1 MMHEKEFKSALASLT
16 ALLLLAGC
24 GGAERAPVA
33 AETAAEYALESFE
46 LSGIPAVCGGAVYDC
61 AGGSSAAVWPE
72 AGTPLDAPEGFRATS
87 LCSGGEGGVWTL
99 DIYWDEDYAE
109 RFELCLH
116 RLEGG
121 YELCAEPWVSSV
133 EKICWSDGALWAS
146 CTDGYVRCIDESL
159 ELLLEYELENVMGLA
174 ATGSGVNLKY
184 REKAGVTFANLSPD
198 GSLTPGP
205 AALTEDC
212 ILQNALGGWLWTD
225 GRGLVRDAGA
235 GAEYADIWAESGLV
249 FSAASLWAAELGD
262 GLYAVSDGSAAGVL
276 RPASEADPEPPE
288 RVTLTL
294 ANLDE
299 NSCIP
304 TYIDEFNRSHSD
316 IRVELLPE
324 MPHEALVALMAS
336 DEAPDIIGFG
346 YNSPESMAANGWL
359 LDMYTLMG
367 DFPREDFLLGPFETD
382 GALYALS
389 PEYHVYSLVGLEADF
404 GSSYV
409 HPISDFKDM
418 GVHYYGDAFLTY
430 SIPLWIQQNRQGA
443 DCDFT
448 SPEFLELLEAAR
460 SMDKAESQSSKKL
473 ALSII
478 SGTHD
483 LIIKEKRENLELWP
497 VGFPGGSYI
506 SPIAAMGIHAATEEP
521 EAAWEFIRWCVAE
534 RETSSE
540 LTLNI
545 PAMEEMFYELLHPYE
560 DLDPEKVII
569 NEDGSWEYEGKHY
582 DTLFSWEPSITERQA
597 DMMLGLIRSLD
608 TVIYY
613 DAEIDDIIS
622 EDAGAFLAGERS
634 LGDTAALLG
643 DRLGTYLAEKYG

>member
-1 MMHEKEFKSALASLT
+1 MRRAAALAL

-24 GGAERAPVA
+24 GAGSAPVP
-33 AETAAEYALESFE
+33 AETAEAYALESFE
-46 LSGIPAVCGGAVYDC
+46 LAGFPAVCGGAVYDC

-72 AGTPLDAPEGFRATS
+72 AGAPLDTPEGSRATA
-87 LCSGGEGGVWTL
+87 LASGGGDGVWTL
-99 DIYWDEDYAE
+99 DIYWDADGTEHAA
-109 RFELCLH
+109 LCLH
-116 RLEGG
+116 KLGG
-121 YELCAEPWVSSV
+121 GCESFEPDWPGEVTDMCCSG
-133 EKICWSDGALWAS
+133 GALWLA
-146 CTDGYVRCIDESL
+146 CADGCVRCLGEGF
-159 ELLLEYELENVMGLA
+159 ELLLEHELGDVAGMG
-174 ATGSGVNLKY
+174 ATESGVNLKY
-184 REKAGVTFANLSPD
+184 RDRDEVKFANLSMD
-198 GSLTPGP
+198 GALTPGP

-212 ILQNALGGWLWTD
+212 VLQDALGGWLWTD
-225 GRGLVRDAGA
+225 TRGLVRDTGA
-235 GAEYADIWAESGLV
+235 GAEYAVIWAESGLV
-249 FSAASLWAAELGD
+249 FSAASLWAAELGE

-294 ANLDE
+294 AHMDE

-324 MPHEALVALMAS
+324 MSREALVALMAS

-389 PEYHVYSLVGLEADF
+389 PEYHVYTLVGLEADF
-404 GSSYV
+404 GRSYV
-409 HPISDFKDM
+409 HPTEDYEGIGFN
-418 GVHYYGDAFLTY
+418 HFAGDEFLTY
-430 SIPLWIQQNRQGA
+430 SIPLWIEQNRRGA
-443 DCDFT
+443 DCGFD
-448 SPEFLELLEAAR
+448 SPEFTKLLEMAG
-460 SMDKAESQSSKKL
+460 SMTKAESFSPET
-473 ALSII
+473 LSV
-478 SGTHD
+478 SVLTNHME
-483 LIIKEKRENLELWP
+483 LINTEKERGLELWP

-506 SPIAAMGIHAATEEP
+506 SPTAAMGIHAATEEP

-534 RETSSE
+534 RENFMF
-540 LTLNI
+540 TLNL
-545 PAMEEMFYELLHPYE
+545 PALEEEFYELLHPHE
-560 DLDPEKVII
+560 DLDPEKVVIR
-569 NEDGSWEYEGKHY
+569 EDGTWDYEGRHY
-582 DTLFSWEPSITERQA
+582 ETVFSREPSITERQA
-597 DMMLGLIRSLD
+597 DMMLGLVKSLD
-608 TVIYY
+608 TVIYC

>member
-1 MMHEKEFKSALASLT
+1 MRRTAALAL

-24 GGAERAPVA
+24 GAGSAPVP
-33 AETAAEYALESFE
+33 AETAEAYALESFE
-46 LSGIPAVCGGAVYDC
+46 LAGFPAVCGGAVYDC
-61 AGGSSAAVWPE
+61 AGGSGAEVWPE
-72 AGTPLDAPEGFRATS
+72 AGAPLDTPDGARATA
-87 LCSGGEGGVWTL
+87 LAAGGGDGVWTL
-99 DIYWDEDYAE
+99 DRYWDADGTEHAA
-109 RFELCLH
+109 LCLH
-116 RLEGG
+116 KIGG
-121 YELCAEPWVSSV
+121 GCESFEPDWPGEVTDMCCSG
-133 EKICWSDGALWAS
+133 GALWLA
-146 CTDGYVRCIDESL
+146 CAAGCVRCLGEGF
-159 ELLLEYELENVMGLA
+159 ELLLEYELADVTGMG

-184 REKAGVTFANLSPD
+184 LDRGEVKFANLSPD
-198 GSLTPGP
+198 GALTPGP

-212 ILQNALGGWLWTD
+212 VLQDALGGWLWTD
-225 GRGLVRDAGA
+225 GRGLVRDTGA
-235 GAEYADIWAESGLV
+235 GAEYAVIWADSGLV

-276 RPASEADPEPPE
+276 RPAAEADPEPPE

-294 ANLDE
+294 AHMDE

-304 TYIDEFNRSHSD
+304 TYIDEFNRAHSD

-367 DFPREDFLLGPFETD
+367 DFPREDFLLEPFETD

-389 PEYHVYSLVGLEADF
+389 PEYHVYTLVGLEADF
-404 GSSYV
+404 GRSYV
-409 HPISDFKDM
+409 HPTEDYEGIGFN
-418 GVHYYGDAFLTY
+418 HFAGDEFLTY
-430 SIPLWIQQNRQGA
+430 SIPLWIEQNRRGA
-443 DCDFT
+443 DCGFD
-448 SPEFLELLEAAR
+448 SPEFTKLLEMAG
-460 SMDKAESQSSKKL
+460 SMTKAESFSPET
-473 ALSII
+473 LSV
-478 SGTHD
+478 SVLTNHME
-483 LIIKEKRENLELWP
+483 LINTEKERGLELWP

-534 RETSSE
+534 RENFMF
-540 LTLNI
+540 TLNL
-545 PAMEEMFYELLHPYE
+545 PALEEKFYELLHPHE
-560 DLDPEKVII
+560 DLDPEKVVIR
-569 NEDGSWEYEGKHY
+569 EDGTWDYEGRHY
-582 DTLFSWEPSITERQA
+582 ETVFSWEPSITERQA
-597 DMMLGLIRSLD
+597 DMMLGLVESLD
-608 TVIYY
+608 TVICY
-613 DAEIDDIIS
+613 DAELVDLIR

>member
-1 MMHEKEFKSALASLT
+1 MRRAAALAL

-24 GGAERAPVA
+24 GAGSAPVA

-46 LSGIPAVCGGAVYDC
+46 LAGIPAVIGGAVYDC

-99 DIYWDEDYAE
+99 DRYWDADGAE
-109 RFELCLH
+109 HAALCLH
-116 RLEGG
+116 KIGG
-121 YELCAEPWVSSV
+121 GCESFEPDWPGEVTDMCCSG
-133 EKICWSDGALWAS
+133 GALWLA
-146 CTDGYVRCIDESL
+146 CTDGYVRCMGEGFG
-159 ELLLEYELENVMGLA
+159 LLLEYELGDVTGMGA
-174 ATGSGVNLKY
+174 AESGVNLKY
-184 REKAGVTFANLSPD
+184 LDRGEVKFANLSID
-198 GSLTPGP
+198 GALTPGP

-212 ILQNALGGWLWTD
+212 VLQDALGGWLWTD
-225 GRGLVRDAGA
+225 GRGLVRDTGAGA
-235 GAEYADIWAESGLV
+235 GYAVIWAESGLV

-294 ANLDE
+294 AHMDE

-367 DFPREDFLLGPFETD
+367 DFPRADFLLGPFETD

-389 PEYHVYSLVGLEADF
+389 PEYHVYTLVGLEADF
-404 GSSYV
+404 GRSYV
-409 HPISDFKDM
+409 HPTEDYEGIGFN
-418 GVHYYGDAFLTY
+418 HFAGDEFLTY
-430 SIPLWIQQNRQGA
+430 SIPLWIEQNRRGA
-443 DCDFT
+443 DCGFD
-448 SPEFLELLEAAR
+448 SPEFTELLEMAG
-460 SMDKAESQSSKKL
+460 SMTKAESFSPET
-473 ALSII
+473 LSVYIM
-478 SGTHD
+478 TNHME
-483 LIIKEKRENLELWP
+483 LINTEKERGLELWP

-534 RETSSE
+534 RENFMF
-540 LTLNI
+540 TLNL
-545 PAMEEMFYELLHPYE
+545 PALEEKFYELLHPHE
-560 DLDPEKVII
+560 DLDPEKVVIR
-569 NEDGSWEYEGKHY
+569 EDGTWDYEGRHY
-582 DTLFSWEPSITERQA
+582 ETVFSWEPSITERQA
-597 DMMLGLIRSLD
+597 DMMLGLVKSLD
-608 TVIYY
+608 TVICY
-613 DAEIDDIIS
+613 DAELVDLIR

>member
-1 MMHEKEFKSALASLT
+1 MKRILTLAF
-16 ALLLLAGC
+16 ALLILAGC
-24 GGAERAPVA
+24 GAA
-33 AETAAEYALESFE
+33 AENPVSPAAARDEAVRYVLDEIEIQGF
-46 LSGIPAVCGGAVYDC
+46 PAVCGGAVYDC
-61 AGGSSAAVWPE
+61 SGDSCTAVWPE
-72 AGTPLDAPEGFRATS
+72 TGAPLDAPEGFRATS

-121 YELCAEPWVSSV
+121 YELCSEPWVGSV
-133 EKICWSDGALWAS
+133 EKICWSGGALWAS

-174 ATGSGVNLKY
+174 ATDSGVNLKY
-184 REKAGVTFANLSPD
+184 LEKAETKFANLSPD
-198 GSLTPGP
+198 GALSPGP

-212 ILQNALGGWLWTD
+212 VLQDALEGWLWTD
-225 GRGLVRDAGA
+225 TRGLVRDTGS
-235 GAEYADIWAESGLV
+235 GAEYAVIWADSGLV

-276 RPASEADPEPPE
+276 RPATEADTEQPE

-294 ANLDE
+294 AHMDE
-299 NSCIP
+299 NSYIP
-304 TYIDEFNRSHSD
+304 SYIDEFNRTHSD

-367 DFPREDFLLGPFETD
+367 DFPREDFLLEPFETD

-389 PEYHVYSLVGLEADF
+389 PEYHVYTLVGLEADF
-404 GSSYV
+404 GRSYI
-409 HPISDFKDM
+409 HPISDFE
-418 GVHYYGDAFLTY
+418 GIGFNYFAGDEFLTY
-430 SIPLWIQQNRQGA
+430 SIPLWIRQHRQGA
-443 DCDFT
+443 DCDFG
-448 SPEFLELLEAAR
+448 SPEFTELLEMAG
-460 SMDKAESQSSKKL
+460 SMNKAESFSPDTLSVSVL
-473 ALSII
+473 TNHMALIN
-478 SGTHD
+478 TE
-483 LIIKEKRENLELWP
+483 KERGLELWP

-506 SPIAAMGIHAATEEP
+506 SPIAAMGIHAATPEP

-534 RETSSE
+534 RENFMF
-540 LTLNI
+540 TLNI
-545 PAMEEMFYELLHPYE
+545 PALEDEFYELLHPYE

-597 DMMLGLIRSLD
+597 DMMLGLISSLD

-622 EDAGAFLAGERS
+622 EDAGAFLSGARS
-634 LGDTAALLG
+634 LEDTAALLG
-643 DRLGTYLAEKYG
+643 DRLGTYLTEKYG

>member
-1 MMHEKEFKSALASLT
+1 MRRAAALAL

-24 GGAERAPVA
+24 GAGSAPVP
-33 AETAAEYALESFE
+33 AETAEAYALESFE
-46 LSGIPAVCGGAVYDC
+46 LAGFPAVCGGAVYDC
-61 AGGSSAAVWPE
+61 AGGSGAEVWPE
-72 AGTPLDAPEGFRATS
+72 AGAPLDTPDGARATA
-87 LCSGGEGGVWTL
+87 LAAGGGDGVWTL
-99 DIYWDEDYAE
+99 DRYWDEDGTEHAA
-109 RFELCLH
+109 LCLH
-116 RLEGG
+116 KLGG
-121 YELCAEPWVSSV
+121 GCESFEPDWPGEVTDMCCSG
-133 EKICWSDGALWAS
+133 GALWLA
-146 CTDGYVRCIDESL
+146 CADGYVRCMGEGF
-159 ELLLEYELENVMGLA
+159 ELLLEYELGGITGMG
-174 ATGSGVNLKY
+174 ATESGVNLKY
-184 REKAGVTFANLSPD
+184 REGGEIKFANLSMD
-198 GSLTPGP
+198 GALTPGP

-225 GRGLVRDAGA
+225 GRGLVRDTGAGA
-235 GAEYADIWAESGLV
+235 GYAVIWAESGLV

-294 ANLDE
+294 AHMDE
-299 NSCIP
+299 NSYIP

-316 IRVELLPE
+316 IRVELLPG
-324 MPHEALVALMAS
+324 MTQEALVALMAS

-367 DFPREDFLLGPFETD
+367 DFPRKDFLLGPFETD

-389 PEYHVYSLVGLEADF
+389 PEYHVYTLVGLEADF
-404 GSSYV
+404 GRSYV
-409 HPISDFKDM
+409 HPTEDYEGIGFN
-418 GVHYYGDAFLTY
+418 HFAGDEFLTY
-430 SIPLWIQQNRQGA
+430 SIPLWIEQNRRGA
-443 DCDFT
+443 DCGFD
-448 SPEFLELLEAAR
+448 SPEFTKLLEMAG
-460 SMDKAESQSSKKL
+460 SMTKAESFSPET
-473 ALSII
+473 LSV
-478 SGTHD
+478 SVLTNHME
-483 LIIKEKRENLELWP
+483 LINTEKERGLELWP

-506 SPIAAMGIHAATEEP
+506 SPTAAMGIHAATEEP

-534 RETSSE
+534 RENFMF
-540 LTLNI
+540 TLNL
-545 PAMEEMFYELLHPYE
+545 PALEEKFYELLHPHE
-560 DLDPEKVII
+560 DLDPEKVVIR
-569 NEDGSWEYEGKHY
+569 EDGTWDYEGRHY
-582 DTLFSWEPSITERQA
+582 ETLFSWEPSITQRQA

-634 LGDTAALLG
+634 LEDTAALLG

>member
-1 MMHEKEFKSALASLT
+1 MRRAAALAL

-24 GGAERAPVA
+24 GAGSAPVP
-33 AETAAEYALESFE
+33 AETAEAYALESFE
-46 LSGIPAVCGGAVYDC
+46 LAGFPAVCGGAVYDC
-61 AGGSSAAVWPE
+61 AGGSGAEVWPE
-72 AGTPLDAPEGFRATS
+72 AGAPLDAPEGTRATA
-87 LCSGGEGGVWTL
+87 LASGGGDGVWTL
-99 DIYWDEDYAE
+99 DRYWDADGAE
-109 RFELCLH
+109 HAALCLH
-116 RLEGG
+116 RPGG
-121 YELCAEPWVSSV
+121 GCESYEPVWPGEVTDMCCSG
-133 EKICWSDGALWAS
+133 GALWLA
-146 CTDGYVRCIDESL
+146 CADGCVRCLGEGF
-159 ELLLEYELENVMGLA
+159 ELLLEHELGDVTGMG

-184 REKAGVTFANLSPD
+184 RDRGEVKFANLSID
-198 GSLTPGP
+198 GALTPGP

-212 ILQNALGGWLWTD
+212 VLQDALGGWLWTD
-225 GRGLVRDAGA
+225 TRGLVRDAGA
-235 GAEYADIWAESGLV
+235 GAGYAVIWAESGLV

-276 RPASEADPEPPE
+276 RPASEADPERPE

-294 ANLDE
+294 AHMDE

-367 DFPREDFLLGPFETD
+367 DFPREDFLLEPFETD
-382 GALYALS
+382 GALYAVS
-389 PEYHVYSLVGLEADF
+389 PEYHVYTLVGLEADF

-409 HPISDFKDM
+409 HPTEDYEGIGFN
-418 GVHYYGDAFLTY
+418 HFAGDEFLTY
-430 SIPLWIQQNRQGA
+430 SIPLWIEQNRRGA

-448 SPEFLELLEAAR
+448 SPEFTELLEMAG
-460 SMDKAESQSSKKL
+460 SMTKAESFSPDT
-473 ALSII
+473 LSV
-478 SGTHD
+478 SVLTNHME
-483 LIIKEKRENLELWP
+483 LINTEKERGLELWP

-534 RETSSE
+534 RENFMF
-540 LTLNI
+540 TLNL
-545 PAMEEMFYELLHPYE
+545 PALEEKFYELLHPHE
-560 DLDPEKVII
+560 DLDPEKVVIR
-569 NEDGSWEYEGKHY
+569 EDGTWDYEGRHY
-582 DTLFSWEPSITERQA
+582 ETLFSWEPSITQRQA

-613 DAEIDDIIS
+613 DAEMDDLIR

>member
-1 MMHEKEFKSALASLT
+1 MRHAAALAL

-24 GGAERAPVA
+24 GAGSAPVP
-33 AETAAEYALESFE
+33 AETAEAYALESFE
-46 LSGIPAVCGGAVYDC
+46 LAGFPAVCGGAVYDC
-61 AGGSSAAVWPE
+61 AGGSGAEVWPE
-72 AGTPLDAPEGFRATS
+72 AGAPLDSPEGARATA
-87 LCSGGEGGVWTL
+87 LAAGGGDGVWTL
-99 DIYWDEDYAE
+99 DRYWDADGAE
-109 RFELCLH
+109 HAALCLH
-116 RLEGG
+116 KIGG
-121 YELCAEPWVSSV
+121 GCESFEPDWPGEVTDMCCSG
-133 EKICWSDGALWAS
+133 GALWLA
-146 CTDGYVRCIDESL
+146 CADGCVRCLGEGF
-159 ELLLEYELENVMGLA
+159 ELLLEHELGDVTGMG
-174 ATGSGVNLKY
+174 ATESGVNLKY
-184 REKAGVTFANLSPD
+184 REGGEVKFANLSMD
-198 GSLTPGP
+198 GALTPGP

-212 ILQNALGGWLWTD
+212 VLQDALGGWLWTD

-235 GAEYADIWAESGLV
+235 GAGYAVIWAESGLV

-262 GLYAVSDGSAAGVL
+262 GLYAVSDGSAAGIL
-276 RPASEADPEPPE
+276 RPAAESDPEPPE

-294 ANLDE
+294 AHMDE

-324 MPHEALVALMAS
+324 MTHEALVALMAS
-336 DEAPDIIGFG
+336 DDAPDIIGFG
-346 YNSPESMAANGWL
+346 YNSPESMAAKGWL

-389 PEYHVYSLVGLEADF
+389 PEYHVYTLVGLEADF
-404 GSSYV
+404 GNAYV
-409 HPISDFKDM
+409 HPTEDYEGIGFN
-418 GVHYYGDAFLTY
+418 HFAGDEFLTY
-430 SIPLWIQQNRQGA
+430 SIPLWIEQNRRGA

-448 SPEFLELLEAAR
+448 SPEFLELLEMAG
-460 SMDKAESQSSKKL
+460 SMTKAESFSPDT
-473 ALSII
+473 LSV
-478 SGTHD
+478 SVLTNHME
-483 LIIKEKRENLELWP
+483 LINTEKERGLELWP

-534 RETSSE
+534 RENFMF
-540 LTLNI
+540 TLNL
-545 PAMEEMFYELLHPYE
+545 PALEEKFYELLHPHE
-560 DLDPEKVII
+560 DLDPEKVVIR
-569 NEDGSWEYEGKHY
+569 EDGTWDYEGRHY
-582 DTLFSWEPSITERQA
+582 ETLFSWEPSITERQA
-597 DMMLGLIRSLD
+597 DMMLGLVESLD

-613 DAEIDDIIS
+613 DAELRDLIR

>member
-1 MMHEKEFKSALASLT
+1 MRRAAALAL

-24 GGAERAPVA
+24 GAGSAPVP
-33 AETAAEYALESFE
+33 AETAEAYALESFE
-46 LSGIPAVCGGAVYDC
+46 LAGFPAVCGGAVYDC

-72 AGTPLDAPEGFRATS
+72 AGAPLDTPEGSRATA
-87 LCSGGEGGVWTL
+87 LASGGGDGVWTL
-99 DIYWDEDYAE
+99 DRYWDADGAE
-109 RFELCLH
+109 HAALCLH
-116 RLEGG
+116 RPGG
-121 YELCAEPWVSSV
+121 GCESFEPDWPGEVTDMCCSG
-133 EKICWSDGALWAS
+133 GALWLA
-146 CTDGYVRCIDESL
+146 CADGCVRCLGEGF
-159 ELLLEYELENVMGLA
+159 ELLLEYELGDVTGLGA
-174 ATGSGVNLKY
+174 AESGVNLKY
-184 REKAGVTFANLSPD
+184 LDRGEVKFANLSMD
-198 GSLTPGP
+198 GALTPGP

-212 ILQNALGGWLWTD
+212 VLQDALGGWLWTD
-225 GRGLVRDAGA
+225 GRGLVRDTGA
-235 GAEYADIWAESGLV
+235 GAEYAVIWAESGLV
-249 FSAASLWAAELGD
+249 FSAASLWAAELGE

-288 RVTLTL
+288 RVTLML
-294 ANLDE
+294 AHMDE

-324 MPHEALVALMAS
+324 MTQEALVALMAS

-389 PEYHVYSLVGLEADF
+389 PEYHVYTLVGLEADF

-409 HPISDFKDM
+409 HPTEDYEGIGFN
-418 GVHYYGDAFLTY
+418 HFAGDEFLTY
-430 SIPLWIQQNRQGA
+430 SIPLWIEQNRRGA

-448 SPEFLELLEAAR
+448 SPEFTKLLEMAG
-460 SMDKAESQSSKKL
+460 SMTKAESFSPETLSVYIMTNHM
-473 ALSII
+473 ALIN
-478 SGTHD
+478 TE
-483 LIIKEKRENLELWP
+483 KERGLELRP

-560 DLDPEKVII
+560 DLDPEKVVIR
-569 NEDGSWEYEGKHY
+569 EDGTWDYEGRHY
-582 DTLFSWEPSITERQA
+582 ETVFSWEPSITERQA
-597 DMMLGLIRSLD
+597 DMMLGLVKSLD
-608 TVIYY
+608 TVIYC
-613 DAEIDDIIS
+613 DAELVDIIR

-634 LGDTAALLG
+634 LENTAALLG

>member
-1 MMHEKEFKSALASLT
+1 MRRAAALAL

-24 GGAERAPVA
+24 GDGSAPVP
-33 AETAAEYALESFE
+33 AETAEAYALESFE
-46 LSGIPAVCGGAVYDC
+46 LAGFPAVCGGAVYDC
-61 AGGSSAAVWPE
+61 AGGSGAAVWPE
-72 AGTPLDAPEGFRATS
+72 AGAPLDAPEGARATA
-87 LCSGGEGGVWTL
+87 LAAGGGDGVWTL
-99 DIYWDEDYAE
+99 DRYWDADGAE
-109 RFELCLH
+109 HAALCLH
-116 RLEGG
+116 RPGG
-121 YELCAEPWVSSV
+121 GCESFEPDWPGEVTDMCCSG
-133 EKICWSDGALWAS
+133 GALWLA
-146 CTDGYVRCIDESL
+146 CADGCVRCLGEGF
-159 ELLLEYELENVMGLA
+159 ELLLEYELGDVTGMG
-174 ATGSGVNLKY
+174 ATESGVNLKY
-184 REKAGVTFANLSPD
+184 REGGEVKFANLSMD
-198 GSLTPGP
+198 GALTPGP

-212 ILQNALGGWLWTD
+212 VLQDALGGWLWTD
-225 GRGLVRDAGA
+225 GRGLVRDTGAGA
-235 GAEYADIWAESGLV
+235 GYAVLWAESSLV
-249 FSAASLWAAELGD
+249 FSAASLWAAELGE

-276 RPASEADPEPPE
+276 RPASESDPEQPE

-294 ANLDE
+294 AHMDE

-324 MPHEALVALMAS
+324 MSQEALVALMAS

-389 PEYHVYSLVGLEADF
+389 PEYHVYTLVGLEADF

-582 DTLFSWEPSITERQA
+582 DTLFSWEPSITQRQA

-613 DAEIDDIIS
+613 DAEMDDLIR

>member
-1 MMHEKEFKSALASLT
+1 MRRAAALAL

-24 GGAERAPVA
+24 GAGSAPVP
-33 AETAAEYALESFE
+33 AETAEAYALESFE
-46 LSGIPAVCGGAVYDC
+46 LAGFPAVSGGAVYDC

-72 AGTPLDAPEGFRATS
+72 AGAPLDAPEGARATA
-87 LCSGGEGGVWTL
+87 LAAGGGDGVWTL
-99 DIYWDEDYAE
+99 DRYWDADGAE
-109 RFELCLH
+109 HAALCLH
-116 RLEGG
+116 KIGG
-121 YELCAEPWVSSV
+121 GCESYEPDWPGEVTDM
-133 EKICWSDGALWAS
+133 CWSGGALWLA
-146 CTDGYVRCIDESL
+146 CADGCVRCLGEGF
-159 ELLLEYELENVMGLA
+159 ELLLEHELGDVAGMG
-174 ATGSGVNLKY
+174 ATESGVNLKY
-184 REKAGVTFANLSPD
+184 REGGEIKFANLSMD
-198 GSLTPGP
+198 GALTPGP

-212 ILQNALGGWLWTD
+212 VLQDALGGWLWADT
-225 GRGLVRDAGA
+225 RGLVRDTGA
-235 GAEYADIWAESGLV
+235 GAEYAVIWAESGLV
-249 FSAASLWAAELGD
+249 FSAASLWAAELGE

-294 ANLDE
+294 AHMDE

-304 TYIDEFNRSHSD
+304 TYIDEFNRAHSD

-324 MPHEALVALMAS
+324 MSQEALVALMAS

-389 PEYHVYSLVGLEADF
+389 PEYHVYTLVGLEADF
-404 GSSYV
+404 GRSYV

-506 SPIAAMGIHAATEEP
+506 SPIAAMGIHAATPEP

-560 DLDPEKVII
+560 DLDPEKVVIR
-569 NEDGSWEYEGKHY
+569 EDGTWDYEGRHY
-582 DTLFSWEPSITERQA
+582 ETLFSWEPSITQRQA
-597 DMMLGLIRSLD
+597 DMMLGLVKSLD

-613 DAEIDDIIS
+613 DAEMDDIIS

>member
-1 MMHEKEFKSALASLT
+1 MRRAAALAL
-16 ALLLLAGC
+16 ALLALAGC
-24 GGAERAPVA
+24 GAGSAPVA

-46 LSGIPAVCGGAVYDC
+46 LAGFPAVSGGAVYDC
-61 AGGSSAAVWPE
+61 AGGSGAAVWPE
-72 AGTPLDAPEGFRATS
+72 AGAPLDAPEGARATA
-87 LCSGGEGGVWTL
+87 LAAGGGDGVWTL
-99 DIYWDEDYAE
+99 DRYWDADGAE
-109 RFELCLH
+109 HAALCLH
-116 RLEGG
+116 RPGG
-121 YELCAEPWVSSV
+121 GCESFEPDWPGEVTDMCCSG
-133 EKICWSDGALWAS
+133 GALWLDCA
-146 CTDGYVRCIDESL
+146 DGCVRCVDESL

-184 REKAGVTFANLSPD
+184 REGGEVKFANLSMD
-198 GSLTPGP
+198 GALTPGP

-212 ILQNALGGWLWTD
+212 VLQDALGGWLWTD
-225 GRGLVRDAGA
+225 GRGLVRDTGA
-235 GAEYADIWAESGLV
+235 GAEYAVIWAESGLV
-249 FSAASLWAAELGD
+249 FSSASLWAAELGD

-294 ANLDE
+294 AHMDE

-304 TYIDEFNRSHSD
+304 TYIDEFNRAHSD

-367 DFPREDFLLGPFETD
+367 DFPREDFLLEPFETD

-389 PEYHVYSLVGLEADF
+389 PEYHVYTLVGLEADF
-404 GSSYV
+404 GRSYV
-409 HPISDFKDM
+409 HPTEDYEGIGFN
-418 GVHYYGDAFLTY
+418 HFAGDEFLTY
-430 SIPLWIQQNRQGA
+430 SIPLWIEQNRRGA
-443 DCDFT
+443 DCGFD
-448 SPEFLELLEAAR
+448 SPEFTKLLEMAG
-460 SMDKAESQSSKKL
+460 SMTKAESFSPET
-473 ALSII
+473 LSV
-478 SGTHD
+478 SVLTNHME
-483 LIIKEKRENLELWP
+483 LINTEKERGLELWP

-534 RETSSE
+534 RENFMF
-540 LTLNI
+540 TLNL
-545 PAMEEMFYELLHPYE
+545 PALEEKFYELLHPHE
-560 DLDPEKVII
+560 DLDPEKVVIR
-569 NEDGSWEYEGKHY
+569 EDGTWDYEGRHY
-582 DTLFSWEPSITERQA
+582 ETVFSWEPSITERQA
-597 DMMLGLIRSLD
+597 DMMLGLVKSLD
-608 TVIYY
+608 TVICY
-613 DAEIDDIIS
+613 DAELVDLIR

>member
-1 MMHEKEFKSALASLT
+1 MMRAAALAL

-24 GGAERAPVA
+24 GAGSAPVP

-46 LSGIPAVCGGAVYDC
+46 LAGFPAVIGGAVYDC
-61 AGGSSAAVWPE
+61 AGGSSAEVWPE
-72 AGTPLDAPEGFRATS
+72 AGAPLDSPEGARATA
-87 LCSGGEGGVWTL
+87 LAAGGGDGVWTL
-99 DIYWDEDYAE
+99 DRYWDADGAE
-109 RFELCLH
+109 HAALCLH
-116 RLEGG
+116 RPGG
-121 YELCAEPWVSSV
+121 GCESFEPDWPGEVTDMCCSG
-133 EKICWSDGALWAS
+133 GALWLA
-146 CTDGYVRCIDESL
+146 CTDGYVRCLGEGF
-159 ELLLEYELENVMGLA
+159 ELLLEYELGDVTGLG
-174 ATGSGVNLKY
+174 ATESGVNLKY
-184 REKAGVTFANLSPD
+184 REGGEVKFANLSID

-225 GRGLVRDAGA
+225 TRGLVRDTGA
-235 GAEYADIWAESGLV
+235 GAEYAVIWAGSGLV
-249 FSAASLWAAELGD
+249 FSAASLWAAELGE
-262 GLYAVSDGSAAGVL
+262 GLYAVSDGSTAGVL

-299 NSCIP
+299 YGCISS
-304 TYIDEFNRSHSD
+304 YIDEFNRSHSD

-324 MPHEALVALMAS
+324 MPQEALVALMAS

-367 DFPREDFLLGPFETD
+367 DFPREDFLLEPFETD
-382 GALYALS
+382 GALYVVS
-389 PEYHVYSLVGLEADF
+389 PEYHVYTLVGLEADF

-409 HPISDFKDM
+409 HPTEDYEGIGFN
-418 GVHYYGDAFLTY
+418 HFAGDEFLTY
-430 SIPLWIQQNRQGA
+430 SIPLWIEQNRRGA
-443 DCDFT
+443 DCDFG
-448 SPEFLELLEAAR
+448 SPEFTKLLEMAG
-460 SMDKAESQSSKKL
+460 SMTKAESFSPET
-473 ALSII
+473 LSV
-478 SGTHD
+478 SVLTNHME
-483 LIIKEKRENLELWP
+483 LINTEKERGLELWP

-534 RETSSE
+534 RENFMF
-540 LTLNI
+540 TLNL
-545 PAMEEMFYELLHPYE
+545 PALEEKFYALLHPHE
-560 DLDPEKVII
+560 DLDPEKVVIR
-569 NEDGSWEYEGKHY
+569 EDGTWDYEGRHY
-582 DTLFSWEPSITERQA
+582 ETLFSWEPSITERQA
-597 DMMLGLIRSLD
+597 DMMLGLVKSLD

-613 DAEIDDIIS
+613 DAEMDDLIR

>member
-1 MMHEKEFKSALASLT
+1 MRRAAALAL

-24 GGAERAPVA
+24 GAGSAPVP

-46 LSGIPAVCGGAVYDC
+46 LAGFPAVSGGAVYDC
-61 AGGSSAAVWPE
+61 ADGTEHAA
-72 AGTPLDAPEGFRATS
+72 
-87 LCSGGEGGVWTL
+87 
-99 DIYWDEDYAE
+99 
-109 RFELCLH
+109 LCLH
-116 RLEGG
+116 RPGG
-121 YELCAEPWVSSV
+121 GCESFEPDWPGEVTDMCCSG
-133 EKICWSDGALWAS
+133 GALWLA
-146 CTDGYVRCIDESL
+146 CADGCVRCLGERF
-159 ELLLEYELENVMGLA
+159 ELLLEYELGDVTGMG
-174 ATGSGVNLKY
+174 ATESGVNLKY
-184 REKAGVTFANLSPD
+184 REGGEVKFANLSID
-198 GSLTPGP
+198 GALTPGP

-212 ILQNALGGWLWTD
+212 VLQDALGGWLWTD
-225 GRGLVRDAGA
+225 GRGLVRDTGA
-235 GAEYADIWAESGLV
+235 GAEYAVIWAESGLV
-249 FSAASLWAAELGD
+249 FSAASVQVVELGD

-294 ANLDE
+294 AHMDE

-324 MPHEALVALMAS
+324 MTQEALVALMAS

-367 DFPREDFLLGPFETD
+367 DFPREDFLLEPFETD
-382 GALYALS
+382 GALYVVS
-389 PEYHVYSLVGLEADF
+389 PEYHVYTLVGLEADF

-409 HPISDFKDM
+409 HATEDYEGIGFN
-418 GVHYYGDAFLTY
+418 HFAGDEFLTY
-430 SIPLWIQQNRQGA
+430 SIPLWIEQNRRGA

-448 SPEFLELLEAAR
+448 SPEFTELLEMAGSISR
-460 SMDKAESQSSKKL
+460 AESFSPETLSVYIMTNHM
-473 ALSII
+473 ALIN
-478 SGTHD
+478 TE
-483 LIIKEKRENLELWP
+483 KERGLELWP

-534 RETSSE
+534 RENFMF
-540 LTLNI
+540 TLNL
-545 PAMEEMFYELLHPYE
+545 PALEEKFYELLHPHE
-560 DLDPEKVII
+560 DLDPEKVVIR
-569 NEDGSWEYEGKHY
+569 EDGTWDYEGRHY
-582 DTLFSWEPSITERQA
+582 ETLFSREPSITERQA
-597 DMMLGLIRSLD
+597 DMMLGLVESLD

-613 DAEIDDIIS
+613 DAEMDDLIR

>member
-1 MMHEKEFKSALASLT
+1 MRRAAALAL

-24 GGAERAPVA
+24 GAGSAPVP
-33 AETAAEYALESFE
+33 AETAEAYALESFE
-46 LSGIPAVCGGAVYDC
+46 LAGFPAVCGGAVYDC
-61 AGGSSAAVWPE
+61 AGGSGAEVWPE
-72 AGTPLDAPEGFRATS
+72 AGAPLDTPDGARATA
-87 LCSGGEGGVWTL
+87 LAAGGGDGVWTL
-99 DIYWDEDYAE
+99 DRYWDADGTEHAA
-109 RFELCLH
+109 LCLH
-116 RLEGG
+116 KIGG
-121 YELCAEPWVSSV
+121 GCESFEPDWPGEVTDMCCSG
-133 EKICWSDGALWAS
+133 GALWLA
-146 CTDGYVRCIDESL
+146 CAAGCVRCLGEGF
-159 ELLLEYELENVMGLA
+159 ELLLEYELADVTGMG

-184 REKAGVTFANLSPD
+184 LDRGEVKFANLSPD
-198 GSLTPGP
+198 GALTPGP

-212 ILQNALGGWLWTD
+212 VLQDALGGWLWTD
-225 GRGLVRDAGA
+225 GRGLVRDTGA
-235 GAEYADIWAESGLV
+235 GAEYAVIWADSGLV
-249 FSAASLWAAELGD
+249 FSAASLWVAELGD

-294 ANLDE
+294 AHMDE

-304 TYIDEFNRSHSD
+304 TYIDEFNRAHSD

-367 DFPREDFLLGPFETD
+367 DFPREDFLLEPFETD

-389 PEYHVYSLVGLEADF
+389 PEYHVYTLVGLEADF
-404 GSSYV
+404 GRSYV
-409 HPISDFKDM
+409 HPTEDYEGIGFN
-418 GVHYYGDAFLTY
+418 HFAGDEFLTY
-430 SIPLWIQQNRQGA
+430 SIPLWIEQNRRGA
-443 DCDFT
+443 DCGFD
-448 SPEFLELLEAAR
+448 SPEFTKLLEMAG
-460 SMDKAESQSSKKL
+460 SMTKAESFSPDT
-473 ALSII
+473 LSVSVLTNHMELI
-478 SGTHD
+478 STE
-483 LIIKEKRENLELWP
+483 KERGLELWP

-506 SPIAAMGIHAATEEP
+506 SPTAAMGIHAATEEP

-534 RETSSE
+534 RENFMF
-540 LTLNI
+540 TLNL
-545 PAMEEMFYELLHPYE
+545 PALEEEFYELLHPHE
-560 DLDPEKVII
+560 DLDPEKVVIR
-569 NEDGSWEYEGKHY
+569 EDGTWDYEGRHY
-582 DTLFSWEPSITERQA
+582 ETVFSREPSITERQA
-597 DMMLGLIRSLD
+597 DMMLGLVKSLD
-608 TVIYY
+608 TVIYC

>member
-1 MMHEKEFKSALASLT
+1 MRRAAALAL

-24 GGAERAPVA
+24 GAGSAPVP
-33 AETAAEYALESFE
+33 AETAEAYALESFE
-46 LSGIPAVCGGAVYDC
+46 LAGFPAVCGGAVYDC
-61 AGGSSAAVWPE
+61 AGGSGAAVWPE
-72 AGTPLDAPEGFRATS
+72 AGAPLDTPDGARATA
-87 LCSGGEGGVWTL
+87 LAAGGGDGVWTL
-99 DIYWDEDYAE
+99 DRYWDADGTEHAA
-109 RFELCLH
+109 LCLH
-116 RLEGG
+116 KIGG
-121 YELCAEPWVSSV
+121 GCESFEPDWPGEVTDMCCSG
-133 EKICWSDGALWAS
+133 GALWLA
-146 CTDGYVRCIDESL
+146 CAAGCVRCLGEGF
-159 ELLLEYELENVMGLA
+159 ELLLEYELADVTGMG

-184 REKAGVTFANLSPD
+184 LDRGEVKFANLSPD
-198 GSLTPGP
+198 GALTPGP

-212 ILQNALGGWLWTD
+212 VLQDALGGWLWTD
-225 GRGLVRDAGA
+225 GRGLVRDTGA
-235 GAEYADIWAESGLV
+235 GAEYAVIWADSGLV
-249 FSAASLWAAELGD
+249 FSAASLWVAELGD

-294 ANLDE
+294 AHMDE

-304 TYIDEFNRSHSD
+304 TYIDEFNRAHSD

-367 DFPREDFLLGPFETD
+367 DFPREDFLLEPFETD

-389 PEYHVYSLVGLEADF
+389 PEYHVYTLVGLEADF
-404 GSSYV
+404 GRSYV
-409 HPISDFKDM
+409 HPTEDYEGIGFN
-418 GVHYYGDAFLTY
+418 HFAGDEFLTY
-430 SIPLWIQQNRQGA
+430 SIPLWIEQNRRGA
-443 DCDFT
+443 DCGFD
-448 SPEFLELLEAAR
+448 SPEFTKLLEMAG
-460 SMDKAESQSSKKL
+460 SMTKAESFSPET
-473 ALSII
+473 LSV
-478 SGTHD
+478 SVLTNHME
-483 LIIKEKRENLELWP
+483 LINTEKERGLELWP

-534 RETSSE
+534 RENFMF
-540 LTLNI
+540 TLNL
-545 PAMEEMFYELLHPYE
+545 PALEEKFYELLHPHE
-560 DLDPEKVII
+560 DLDPEKVVIR
-569 NEDGSWEYEGKHY
+569 EDGTWDHEGRHYE
-582 DTLFSWEPSITERQA
+582 TLFSWEPSITERQA
-597 DMMLGLIRSLD
+597 DMMLGLVKSLD
-608 TVIYY
+608 AVIYY

-634 LGDTAALLG
+634 LDDTAALLG

>member
-1 MMHEKEFKSALASLT
+1 MRRAAALAL

-24 GGAERAPVA
+24 GGSAPVP
-33 AETAAEYALESFE
+33 AETAEAYALESFE
-46 LSGIPAVCGGAVYDC
+46 LAGFPAVCGGAVYDC
-61 AGGSSAAVWPE
+61 AGGSGAAVWPE
-72 AGTPLDAPEGFRATS
+72 AGAPLDTPDGARATA
-87 LCSGGEGGVWTL
+87 LAAGGGDGVWTL
-99 DIYWDEDYAE
+99 DRYWDADGAE
-109 RFELCLH
+109 HAALCLH
-116 RLEGG
+116 KIGG
-121 YELCAEPWVSSV
+121 GCESFEPDWPGEVTDMCCSG
-133 EKICWSDGALWAS
+133 GALWLA
-146 CTDGYVRCIDESL
+146 CADGCVRCLGEGF
-159 ELLLEYELENVMGLA
+159 ELLLEYELEDVTGMG
-174 ATGSGVNLKY
+174 ATESGVNLKY
-184 REKAGVTFANLSPD
+184 LDRGEVKFANLSPD
-198 GSLTPGP
+198 GALTPGP

-225 GRGLVRDAGA
+225 GRGLVRDTGA
-235 GAEYADIWAESGLV
+235 GAEYAVIWAESGLV

-294 ANLDE
+294 AHMDE

-316 IRVELLPE
+316 IRVELLPG
-324 MPHEALVALMAS
+324 MPQEALVALMAS

-389 PEYHVYSLVGLEADF
+389 PEYHVYTLVGLEADF
-404 GSSYV
+404 GNAYV
-409 HPISDFKDM
+409 HPIEDYEGIGFN
-418 GVHYYGDAFLTY
+418 HFAGDEFLTY
-430 SIPLWIQQNRQGA
+430 SIPLWIEQNRRGA
-443 DCDFT
+443 DCGFD
-448 SPEFLELLEAAR
+448 SPEFTKLLEMAG
-460 SMDKAESQSSKKL
+460 SMTKAESFSPET
-473 ALSII
+473 LSVYIM
-478 SGTHD
+478 TNHME
-483 LIIKEKRENLELWP
+483 LINTEKERGLELWP

-534 RETSSE
+534 RENFMF
-540 LTLNI
+540 TLNL
-545 PAMEEMFYELLHPYE
+545 PALEEKFYELLHPHE
-560 DLDPEKVII
+560 DLDPEKVVIR
-569 NEDGSWEYEGKHY
+569 EDGTWDYEGRHY
-582 DTLFSWEPSITERQA
+582 ETVFSREPSITQRQA
-597 DMMLGLIRSLD
+597 DMMLGLVESLD

-613 DAEIDDIIS
+613 DAELVDLIR

-634 LGDTAALLG
+634 LEDTAALLG

>member
-1 MMHEKEFKSALASLT
+1 MRRAAALAL

-24 GGAERAPVA
+24 GAGIAPVA

-46 LSGIPAVCGGAVYDC
+46 LAGFPAVCGGAVYDC

-72 AGTPLDAPEGFRATS
+72 AGAPLDSPEGARATA
-87 LCSGGEGGVWTL
+87 LASGGGDGVWTL
-99 DIYWDEDYAE
+99 DRYWDADGTEHAA
-109 RFELCLH
+109 LCLH
-116 RLEGG
+116 RPGG
-121 YELCAEPWVSSV
+121 GCESFEPDWPGEVTDMCCSG
-133 EKICWSDGALWAS
+133 GALWLA
-146 CTDGYVRCIDESL
+146 CADGCVRCLGEGFG
-159 ELLLEYELENVMGLA
+159 LLLEHELGDVTGMGA
-174 ATGSGVNLKY
+174 AESGVNLKY
-184 REKAGVTFANLSPD
+184 REGGEVKFANLSPD
-198 GSLTPGP
+198 GALTPGP

-212 ILQNALGGWLWTD
+212 VLQDALGGWLWTD
-225 GRGLVRDAGA
+225 GRGLVRDTGA
-235 GAEYADIWAESGLV
+235 GAEYAVIWADSGLV
-249 FSAASLWAAELGD
+249 FSAASLWVAELGD

-294 ANLDE
+294 AHMDE

-304 TYIDEFNRSHSD
+304 TYIDEFNRAHSD

-382 GALYALS
+382 GALYAVS
-389 PEYHVYSLVGLEADF
+389 QEYYVYTLVGLEADF
-404 GSSYV
+404 GRSYI
-409 HPISDFKDM
+409 HPISDFE
-418 GVHYYGDAFLTY
+418 GIGFNHFAGDEFLTY
-430 SIPLWIQQNRQGA
+430 SIPLWIEHSRRGA

-448 SPEFLELLEAAR
+448 SPEFTELLEMAG
-460 SMDKAESQSSKKL
+460 SMTKAESFSPDT
-473 ALSII
+473 LSVSVLTNHMELI
-478 SGTHD
+478 STE
-483 LIIKEKRENLELWP
+483 KERGLELWP

-506 SPIAAMGIHAATEEP
+506 SPTAAMGIHAATEEP

-534 RETSSE
+534 RENFMF
-540 LTLNI
+540 TLNL
-545 PAMEEMFYELLHPYE
+545 PALEEEFYELLHPHE
-560 DLDPEKVII
+560 DLDPEKVVIR
-569 NEDGSWEYEGKHY
+569 EDGTWDYEGRHY
-582 DTLFSWEPSITERQA
+582 ETVFSREPSITERQA
-597 DMMLGLIRSLD
+597 DMMLGLVKSLD
-608 TVIYY
+608 TVIYC

>member
-1 MMHEKEFKSALASLT
+1 MKRILALALVLFTLTGCGAAGNT
-16 ALLLLAGC
+16 AL
-24 GGAERAPVA
+24 P
-33 AETAAEYALESFE
+33 TAAQGEAMKYLLDEIEIHGF
-46 LSGIPAVCGGAVYDC
+46 PAVSGGEVYDC
-61 AGGSSAAVWPE
+61 AEGSCAAVWPE
-72 AGTPLDAPEGFRATS
+72 AGAPLDAPDNLRATA
-87 LCSGGEGGVWTL
+87 LAAGGEGGVWTL
-99 DIYWDEDYAE
+99 DIYWDEEYAE
-109 RFELCLH
+109 HVELSLH

-121 YELCAEPWVSSV
+121 CESFESDWPGEVTDM
-133 EKICWSDGALWAS
+133 CWSGGALWLACS
-146 CTDGYVRCIDESL
+146 DGYVRCIDEDFS
-159 ELLLEYELENVMGLA
+159 LLLECELENVMGLA
-174 ATGSGVNLKY
+174 ATDSGVNLKY
-184 REKAGVTFANLSPD
+184 REKAETKFANLSPD
-198 GSLTPGP
+198 GALSPGP
-205 AALTEDC
+205 ATLTEDC
-212 ILQNALGGWLWTD
+212 VLQDALGGWLWTD
-225 GRGLVRDAGA
+225 TRGLVRDTDS
-235 GAEYADIWAESGLV
+235 GAEYIVLWADSGLV
-249 FSAASLWAAELGD
+249 FSAASLWVAELGD
-262 GLYAVSDGSAAGVL
+262 GLYAAYDGSAAGVL
-276 RPASEADPEPPE
+276 RPATEADTEQPE

-294 ANLDE
+294 AHMDE
-299 NSCIP
+299 NSYIP
-304 TYIDEFNRSHSD
+304 SYIDEFNRTHSD

-367 DFPREDFLLGPFETD
+367 DFPREDFLLEPFETD
-382 GALYALS
+382 GALYVVS
-389 PEYHVYSLVGLEADF
+389 PEYHVYTLVGLEADF

-430 SIPLWIQQNRQGA
+430 SIPLWIQQNRHGA

-448 SPEFLELLEAAR
+448 SPDFLELLEAAR
-460 SMDKAESQSSKKL
+460 SMDKAESQSSKEL

-506 SPIAAMGIHAATEEP
+506 SPIAAMGIHAATPEP
-521 EAAWEFIRWCVAE
+521 EAAWEFIRWCIAE
-534 RETSSE
+534 RENFFFS
-540 LTLNI
+540 LNMT
-545 PAMEEMFYELLHPYE
+545 AMEEMFYELLHPYE

-569 NEDGSWEYEGKHY
+569 NEDGSWEYEGKHH

-597 DMMLGLIRSLD
+597 DMMLGLVKSLD

-613 DAEIDDIIS
+613 DAELADIIR
-622 EDAGAFLAGERS
+622 EDAGAFLAGQRS
-634 LGDTAALLG
+634 LEDTAALLG

>member
-1 MMHEKEFKSALASLT
+1 MKRILALALVLFTLTGCGAAGNT
-16 ALLLLAGC
+16 ALPTASQGEAMKYLLDEIEIQG
-24 GGAERAPVA
+24 
-33 AETAAEYALESFE
+33 F
-46 LSGIPAVCGGAVYDC
+46 PAVSGGEVYDC
-61 AGGSSAAVWPE
+61 AEGSCAAVWPE
-72 AGTPLDAPEGFRATS
+72 AGAPLDAPDDLRATA
-87 LCSGGEGGVWTL
+87 LAAGGEGGVWTL

-109 RFELCLH
+109 HIELCLH

-121 YELCAEPWVSSV
+121 CETFEDGWLGGVTDM
-133 EKICWSDGALWAS
+133 CWSGGALWLA
-146 CTDGYVRCIDESL
+146 CADGYVRCIDEDFS
-159 ELLLEYELENVMGLA
+159 LLLEYELENVMGLA
-174 ATGSGVNLKY
+174 ATDSGVNLKY
-184 REKAGVTFANLSPD
+184 LEKAETKFANLSPD
-198 GSLTPGP
+198 GALSPGP

-212 ILQNALGGWLWTD
+212 VLQDALGGWLWTD
-225 GRGLVRDAGA
+225 TRGLVRDTDS
-235 GAEYADIWAESGLV
+235 GAEYIVLWADSGLV
-249 FSAASLWAAELGD
+249 FSAASLWVAELGD
-262 GLYAVSDGSAAGVL
+262 GLYAAYDGSAAGVL
-276 RPASEADPEPPE
+276 RPATEADTEQPE

-294 ANLDE
+294 AHMDE
-299 NSCIP
+299 NSYIP
-304 TYIDEFNRSHSD
+304 SYIDEFNRTHSD

-367 DFPREDFLLGPFETD
+367 DFPREDFLLEPFETD
-382 GALYALS
+382 GALYVVS
-389 PEYHVYSLVGLEADF
+389 PEYHVYTLVGLEADF

-448 SPEFLELLEAAR
+448 SPDFLELLEAAR
-460 SMDKAESQSSKKL
+460 SMDKAESQSSKEL

-483 LIIKEKRENLELWP
+483 LILKEKRENLELWP

-506 SPIAAMGIHAATEEP
+506 SPIAAMGIHAATPEP
-521 EAAWEFIRWCVAE
+521 EAAWEFIRWCIAE
-534 RETSSE
+534 RENFFFS
-540 LTLNI
+540 LNMT
-545 PAMEEMFYELLHPYE
+545 AMEEMFYELLHPYE

-569 NEDGSWEYEGKHY
+569 NEDGSWEYEGKHH

-613 DAEIDDIIS
+613 DAELADIIR
-622 EDAGAFLAGERS
+622 EDAGAFLSGARS
-634 LGDTAALLG
+634 LEDTAALLG

>member
-1 MMHEKEFKSALASLT
+1 MKRILTLAF
-16 ALLLLAGC
+16 ALLILAGC
-24 GGAERAPVA
+24 GAA
-33 AETAAEYALESFE
+33 AENPVSPAAARDEAVRYVLDEIE
-46 LSGIPAVCGGAVYDC
+46 IQGIPAVCGGAVYDC
-61 AGGSSAAVWPE
+61 SGDSCTAVWPK

-87 LCSGGEGGVWTL
+87 LCSGSEGGVWTL

-109 RFELCLH
+109 HVELCLH

-121 YELCAEPWVSSV
+121 YELCSEPWVGSV
-133 EKICWSDGALWAS
+133 EKICWSGGALWAS

-174 ATGSGVNLKY
+174 ATDSGVNLKY
-184 REKAGVTFANLSPD
+184 LEKAETKFANLSPD
-198 GSLTPGP
+198 GALSPGP

-212 ILQNALGGWLWTD
+212 VLQDALEGWLWTD
-225 GRGLVRDAGA
+225 TRGLVRDTGS
-235 GAEYADIWAESGLV
+235 GAEYAVIWADSGLV

-276 RPASEADPEPPE
+276 RPATEADTEQPE

-294 ANLDE
+294 AHMDE
-299 NSCIP
+299 NSYIP
-304 TYIDEFNRSHSD
+304 SYIDEFNRTHSD

-367 DFPREDFLLGPFETD
+367 DFPREDFLLEPFETD
-382 GALYALS
+382 GALYVVS
-389 PEYHVYSLVGLEADF
+389 PEYHVYTLVGLEADF

-460 SMDKAESQSSKKL
+460 SMDKAESQSSKEL

-506 SPIAAMGIHAATEEP
+506 SPIAAMGIHAATPEP
-521 EAAWEFIRWCVAE
+521 EAAWEFVRWCVAE
-534 RETSSE
+534 RENFMF
-540 LTLNI
+540 TLNI
-545 PAMEEMFYELLHPYE
+545 PALEDEFYELLHPYE

-569 NEDGSWEYEGKHY
+569 NEDGSWEYEGKHH

-622 EDAGAFLAGERS
+622 EDAGAFLSGARS
-634 LGDTAALLG
+634 LEDTAALLG
-643 DRLGTYLAEKYG
+643 DRLGTYLTEKYG

>member
-1 MMHEKEFKSALASLT
+1 MRRAAALAL

-24 GGAERAPVA
+24 GAGSAPVP

-46 LSGIPAVCGGAVYDC
+46 LAGFPAVSGGAVYDC
-61 AGGSSAAVWPE
+61 AGGSGAAVWPE

-225 GRGLVRDAGA
+225 GRGLVRDTGE
-235 GAEYADIWAESGLV
+235 GAEYAVIWAESGLV

-276 RPASEADPEPPE
+276 RPASEADPEQPE

-294 ANLDE
+294 AHMDE

-324 MPHEALVALMAS
+324 MSREALVALMAS

-382 GALYALS
+382 GALYAVS
-389 PEYHVYSLVGLEADF
+389 PEYHVYTLVGLEADF

-409 HPISDFKDM
+409 HPTEDYEGIGFN
-418 GVHYYGDAFLTY
+418 HFAGDEFLTY
-430 SIPLWIQQNRQGA
+430 SIPLWIEQNRRGA
-443 DCDFT
+443 DCGFD
-448 SPEFLELLEAAR
+448 SPEFTKLLEMAG
-460 SMDKAESQSSKKL
+460 SMTKAESFSPET
-473 ALSII
+473 LSVYIM
-478 SGTHD
+478 TNHME
-483 LIIKEKRENLELWP
+483 LINTEKERGLELWP

-534 RETSSE
+534 RENFMF
-540 LTLNI
+540 TLNL
-545 PAMEEMFYELLHPYE
+545 PALEEKFYELLHPHE
-560 DLDPEKVII
+560 DLDPEKVVIR
-569 NEDGSWEYEGKHY
+569 EDGTWDYEGRHY
-582 DTLFSWEPSITERQA
+582 ETLFSWEPSITQRQA
-597 DMMLGLIRSLD
+597 DMMLGLVKSLD
-608 TVIYY
+608 TVICY
-613 DAEIDDIIS
+613 DAELRDLIR